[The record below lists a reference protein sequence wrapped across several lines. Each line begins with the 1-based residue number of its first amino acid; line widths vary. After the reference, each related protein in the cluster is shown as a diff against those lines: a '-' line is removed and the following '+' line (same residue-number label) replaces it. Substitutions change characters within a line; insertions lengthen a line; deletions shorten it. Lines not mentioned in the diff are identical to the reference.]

1 MTFQFILQ
9 ILLPAVFLGILWRS
23 HFKSKL
29 DWLLQVLVLGSFL
42 LISLVTA
49 RWDWFSYYLRIL
61 LVPLFGIASYIAYR
75 KITPPTTSPTRSRQW
90 TGLAVNVALLLV
102 ATWFNVAALRGY
114 FYTGDAIH
122 LASPMRTGLYYV
134 GGGGSTTWL
143 NAHRAED
150 STLANDFALD
160 IVRLNVLG
168 NRANGLEPSDLT
180 AYAIYGDTVHSPC
193 TGTVRIA
200 VDGVPDQIP
209 PQRNNASPAGN
220 YVVIS
225 CQGVKVGIAHLMNGS
240 LTVKTGDPVSE
251 GLVIGRVGN
260 SGSTSQPHL
269 HIHAAKG
276 GSPTGIL
283 DGEGI
288 PLLLDDKFLT
298 RNSLFRGK

>member
-1 MTFQFILQ
+1 MGLQFILQ

-23 HFKSKL
+23 QFKSKL
-29 DWLLQVLVLGSFL
+29 DWLLQVLVLGSVL
-42 LISLVTA
+42 LFSFVTA

-61 LVPLFGIASYIAYR
+61 VVPLFGIASYIAFR
-75 KITPPTTSPTRSRQW
+75 KLTPASASPTRSRQW
-90 TGLAVNVALLLV
+90 TGLAVHGALLVVL
-102 ATWFNVAALRGY
+102 TWFNLAALRGY
-114 FYTGDAIH
+114 LYSGDAVH
-122 LASPMRTGLYYV
+122 LASPLRNGLYYV
-134 GGGGSTTWL
+134 GGGGSSPWL
-143 NAHRAED
+143 SGHRAD
-150 STLANDFALD
+150 GASGNDFALD

-168 NRANGLEPSDLT
+168 NRANGLEPRNLT

-200 VDGVPDQIP
+200 LDGVRDQMP
-209 PQRNNASPAGN
+209 PQKNNASPAGN

-225 CQGVKVGIAHLMNGS
+225 CQGVKVVIAHMMNGS

-251 GLVIGRVGN
+251 GQVIGRVGN

-269 HIHAAKG
+269 HIHAARG

-283 DGEGI
+283 DGEGTPI
-288 PLLLDDKFLT
+288 LLDGKFLT